1 MAIKK
6 REPVDQA
13 RIEAFGAA
21 ADTPPEA
28 PSSVLPPAKTPAT
41 VPPSAAGGWP
51 ADLPRTFLLRW
62 PDPEMRRELEELAA
76 IEDRTLHKT
85 AVRAMRLGIEALR
98 AQHDA

>member
-21 ADTPPEA
+21 AD
-28 PSSVLPPAKTPAT
+28 LPPDAPAVEARPTKTAAAAA
-41 VPPSAAGGWP
+41 PPSDRGWP

-62 PDPEMRRELEELAA
+62 PDPELRRELEEVANL
-76 IEDRTLHKT
+76 EDRTLHKT
-85 AVRAMRLGIEALR
+85 AVRAMRLGIEALK
-98 AQHDA
+98 AQHGA

>member
-21 ADTPPEA
+21 ADVPPEVPAANARPPKA
-28 PSSVLPPAKTPAT
+28 PTAATPA
-41 VPPSAAGGWP
+41 SDGGWP

-62 PDPEMRRELEELAA
+62 PDPELRRELEEVANL
-76 IEDRTLHKT
+76 EDRTLHKT
-85 AVRAMRLGIEALR
+85 AVRAMRLGIEALK
-98 AQHDA
+98 AQHGA